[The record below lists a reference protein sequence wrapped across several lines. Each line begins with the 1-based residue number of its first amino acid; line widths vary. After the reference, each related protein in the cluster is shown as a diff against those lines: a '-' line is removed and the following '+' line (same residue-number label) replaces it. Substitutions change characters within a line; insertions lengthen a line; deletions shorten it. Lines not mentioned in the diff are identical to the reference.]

1 MQSHL
6 LLLSLCCGTLVSC
19 YPIVQESGTPS
30 TAADLATTAA
40 APSLNTRAG
49 DYPYAEKTSTP
60 GIVISPYE
68 PYNVFDVS
76 GLRPGTLALDT
87 SCDKKFR
94 IPES

>member
-1 MQSHL
+1 MKAHL
-6 LLLSLCCGTLVSC
+6 LLLSLCSGTLVSC

-30 TAADLATTAA
+30 PVMEQATPSP
-40 APSLNTRAG
+40 APSTSTRGG

-60 GIVISPYE
+60 GVVISPYE

-76 GLRPGTLALDT
+76 GMRPGTLALDT

-94 IPES
+94 IPE